1 MTVTINKWGN
11 SLGIRIPKNI
21 AEQANLEAGSELVI
35 SLNEK
40 GQLILKAEEKLT
52 LADLCANVT
61 PENRHD
67 LAIDNELGKE
77 KWIY

>member
-21 AEQANLEAGSELVI
+21 AEQANLKAGNELVI
-35 SLNEK
+35 SLDKE
-40 GQLILKAEEKLT
+40 GQLILKAEEKLS
-52 LADLCANVT
+52 LADLCAGVT
-61 PENRHD
+61 PENSHD

-77 KWIY
+77 KWTY